1 MKQLTRALVL
11 FFIAGSTALSAQKIE
26 AKPPAPNGN
35 AVSQDDAVAREAAEK
50 LAAKYSLNADQA
62 KQVYTIEQRKQR
74 NLAKIEPLKTSDR
87 SRYLAKL
94 ESLQKGTLNSI
105 KRTLHTKEQ
114 LDLFQST
121 QADVRTKRAEKR
133 KELLLAKSSKEDIQA
148 VLLEIYEE

>member
-1 MKQLTRALVL
+1 M
-11 FFIAGSTALSAQKIE
+11 SAQKIE
-26 AKPPAPNGN
+26 AKPPATNGN

-74 NLAKIEPLKTSDR
+74 NLAEIEPLKTSDR

-105 KRTLHTKEQ
+105 KRTLRTKEQ

-133 KELLLAKSSKEDIQA
+133 KELLLAKSPKEDIQA

>member
-26 AKPPAPNGN
+26 AKPPAASGN

-74 NLAKIEPLKTSDR
+74 NLAEIEPLKTSDR

>member
-26 AKPPAPNGN
+26 AKPPATNGN

-74 NLAKIEPLKTSDR
+74 NLAEIEPLKTSDR

-105 KRTLHTKEQ
+105 KRTLRTKEQ

-133 KELLLAKSSKEDIQA
+133 KELLLAKSPKEDIQA